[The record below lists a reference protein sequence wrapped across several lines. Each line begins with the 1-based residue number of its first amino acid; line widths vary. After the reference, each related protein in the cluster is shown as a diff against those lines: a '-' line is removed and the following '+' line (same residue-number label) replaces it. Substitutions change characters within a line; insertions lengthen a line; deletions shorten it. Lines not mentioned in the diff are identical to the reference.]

1 MKALSVRTRTS
12 LLLVLSSSL
21 LCLLL
26 LMLSACGNGGSGT
39 TGGNTTPTP
48 SSTTPTSSS
57 NTLSPTATSA
67 PAPVGTPSTATTPGT
82 DALTSPPGV
91 VLGVQPCPD
100 AVKGSSYWT
109 SIIHPMDGTHVESV
123 SCANLMGTP
132 TLQAL
137 VTVRTE
143 GSGAFLDV
151 YVFNNIT
158 SANPTQIFQLQHLE
172 RADAKISG
180 YNTVLTGECDELSS
194 VNKGAQGDAQLKQDL
209 YREFKW
215 SAHDNAF
222 VPVAF
227 PGLFPDL
234 TRFEAEFDQTQ
245 VDAGHSPWK
254 LNPVMTAQAMAATLL
269 KWNPNAPAT
278 LSKGGGA
285 NDVKAE
291 VMVQN
296 PATGVGSI
304 KVTMYRLES
313 KTPNGIW
320 EVTEVENAGAD
331 IAAPDDQTSIT
342 SPTTVQGTSDAAAGK
357 IGTLVVLDHT
367 YANIGQADVMA
378 TTSNGNTT
386 FTTTVPYVS
395 TATTGTI
402 SKSPT
407 EEGMVA
413 LYTYNPTDGSIAT
426 VVMVKVLLYA

>member
-1 MKALSVRTRTS
+1 MKAVFVRPRTH
-12 LLLVLSSSL
+12 LFLILSSL
-21 LCLLL
+21 LVCLLL
-26 LMLSACGNGGSGT
+26 FLLSACGNGGGGT
-39 TGGNTTPTP
+39 AGSTGGNTRPTP
-48 SSTTPTSSS
+48 SGNTP
-57 NTLSPTATSA
+57 SPTATSTSA
-67 PAPVGTPSTATTPGT
+67 PAPADTPSTATTPGT
-82 DALTSPPGV
+82 DTLTSPPGV

-100 AVKGSSYWT
+100 AVKDRGYWV
-109 SIIHPMDGTHVESV
+109 SIIHPLTGDHVETV

-137 VTVRTE
+137 VTVRNE

-158 SANPTQIFQLQHLE
+158 SAPPSMIFQLMHLE

-194 VNKGAQGDAQLKQDL
+194 VNKGVQGDAQLKQDL

-222 VPVAF
+222 APVAF

-234 TRFEAEFDQTQ
+234 TRFEAESDQAQ
-245 VDAGHSPWK
+245 VKSGQTPWK

-278 LSKGGGA
+278 LTKGGGA

-296 PATGVGSI
+296 PATAGSTI

-320 EVTEVENAGAD
+320 EVTEVENAGVD
-331 IAAPDDQTSIT
+331 ITAPDDQTYIT
-342 SPTTVQGTSDAAAGK
+342 SPATIQGTSNVATGK
-357 IGTLVVLDHT
+357 LGRLIILDHT
-367 YANIGQADVMA
+367 FANIGQADVMA

-386 FTTTVPYVS
+386 FTVPVTYMS
-395 TATTGTI
+395 TATNGTI

-407 EEGMVA
+407 EEGVVA
-413 LYTYNPTDGSIAT
+413 LYTYNPTDDSIAT
-426 VVMVKVLLYA
+426 VVMVKVLIYA

>member
-1 MKALSVRTRTS
+1 MKALSLRPRTH
-12 LLLVLSSSL
+12 LFLILSSSL

-39 TGGNTTPTP
+39 TSGSTTPTP
-48 SSTTPTSSS
+48 RS
-57 NTLSPTATSA
+57 NTPSPTATAA
-67 PAPVGTPSTATTPGT
+67 PAPAGIPSSATTPGT
-82 DALTSPPGV
+82 DTLTSPPGV
-91 VLGVQPCPD
+91 LLGTQPCPD
-100 AVKGSSYWT
+100 AVKDPSYWAPIVHAT
-109 SIIHPMDGTHVESV
+109 QSQLVETI

-137 VTVRTE
+137 VTVRNE

-158 SANPTQIFQLQHLE
+158 SANPSPIFQLMHLE

-194 VNKGAQGDAQLKQDL
+194 VNKGAQGDAELKQDL

-215 SAHDNAF
+215 SANDNAF

-234 TRFEAEFDQTQ
+234 TRFEAEADQAQ
-245 VDAGHSPWK
+245 VDSGHAPWK

-278 LSKGGGA
+278 LTKGGGA
-285 NDVKAE
+285 NDIKAE

-296 PATGVGSI
+296 PTTAGSSI

-320 EVTEVENAGAD
+320 EVTEVETGGVD
-331 IAAPDDQTSIT
+331 ITAPDDQTYIT
-342 SPTTVQGTSDAAAGK
+342 SPATVQGTSNAAAGK
-357 IGTLVVLDHT
+357 IGTLVILDHT
-367 YANIGQADVMA
+367 STNIGQADVMA

-386 FTTTVPYVS
+386 FTTTVTYMS
-395 TATTGTI
+395 TATIGTI

-407 EEGMVA
+407 EEGVVA